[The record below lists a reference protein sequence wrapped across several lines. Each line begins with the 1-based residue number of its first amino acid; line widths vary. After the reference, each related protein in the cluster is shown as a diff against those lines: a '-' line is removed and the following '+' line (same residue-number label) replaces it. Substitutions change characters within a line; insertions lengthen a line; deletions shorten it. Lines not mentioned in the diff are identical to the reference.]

1 MKNMPK
7 KKCFHLLTG
16 LIMLSAG
23 LSADQPT
30 PAAQIE
36 SRDDRVTVGSRSL
49 SKEISKEIAIQRAE
63 EKRNVEMRGYSAQE
77 FAGMKAP
84 SFGSPVQ
91 GYYASVTT
99 HWVNTIAVDGD
110 SIEMEDGSWWKIS
123 TSDSYK
129 VLGWRINDPLVVT
142 PYNTWLSST
151 SYTITNKNT
160 GSKVKAKLSVGPI
173 TYGPNSHWVTSFDPF
188 SGYVCLE
195 NNSCWMISS
204 SDLNLLREWALNDTI
219 IMGVNDQWFS
229 SYDFILINV
238 NMNHFVR
245 AKRYY

>member
-1 MKNMPK
+1 MKNIPV
-7 KKCFHLLTG
+7 KKCFSLLTG
-16 LIMLSAG
+16 LMMVNASLT
-23 LSADQPT
+23 ADQRVAT
-30 PAAQIE
+30 TQIE
-36 SRDDRVTVGSRSL
+36 SQDNRVMVGSRSL
-49 SKEISKEIAIQRAE
+49 SKENSKEIAIQRSE
-63 EKRNVEMRGYSAQE
+63 EKKNYEMQARAEGDTE
-77 FAGMKAP
+77 FKRP
-84 SFGSPVQ
+84 SFGSPMQ
-91 GYYASVTT
+91 GHYLSVTT

-123 TSDSYK
+123 SGDSYK
-129 VLGWRINDPLVVT
+129 VLGWRVNDPLVIT

-160 GSKVKAKLSVGPI
+160 GSRVKAKLSVGPI
-173 TYGPNSHWVTSFDPF
+173 TYGPNSHWVTSFEPF

-195 NNSCWMISS
+195 NNSCWTISS

-219 IMGVNDQWFS
+219 IIGVNDQWFS